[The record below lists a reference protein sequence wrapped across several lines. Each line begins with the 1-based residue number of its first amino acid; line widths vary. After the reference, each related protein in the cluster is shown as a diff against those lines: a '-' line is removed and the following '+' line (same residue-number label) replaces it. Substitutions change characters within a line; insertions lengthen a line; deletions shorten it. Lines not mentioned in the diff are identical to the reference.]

1 MYFDGVGTGERAT
14 CFDDFDSGV
23 FEYKV
28 LVDVVE
34 SSDFLSRYR

>member
-1 MYFDGVGTGERAT
+1 MDLDGVGTGECAA

-28 LVDVVE
+28 LIDVVE
-34 SSDFLSRYR
+34 SRDFLNDGW